1 MTPRFGVSHGAGG
14 AFYDV
19 TPFHRCRDGRAMSGD
34 GEDRFTPIR
43 SRGGKTGGNYLQRVL
58 RAANRFGLRERGG
71 LSELLSKVVYG
82 FVMRRRDP
90 GVLHSR
96 I

>member
-1 MTPRFGVSHGAGG
+1 MSLSAGLFFGATRGLGDARFGVSHGAGG

-71 LSELLSKVVYG
+71 LSFKL
-82 FVMRRRDP
+82 VMMR
-90 GVLHSR
+90 
-96 I
+96 

>member
-1 MTPRFGVSHGAGG
+1 
-14 AFYDV
+14 
-19 TPFHRCRDGRAMSGD
+19 MSGY

-71 LSELLSKVVYG
+71 LSFKL
-82 FVMRRRDP
+82 VMMR
-90 GVLHSR
+90 
-96 I
+96 